1 MLRRDQDGG
10 NLYAYL
16 SKFSGP
22 KHPYFRGRAT
32 FDFSCN
38 ATFDKAG
45 QSLAVV
51 GVHSYEVNT
60 FSSCKIGDAFRHRF

>member
-51 GVHSYEVNT
+51 GVHSYDVNT
-60 FSSCKIGDAFRHRF
+60 FSS